1 MEKLLE
7 TNRWSELEDKIAEQE
22 YLRSQGLT
30 IVEVKT
36 KPQKINY
43 LLSKKNWLKS
53 DLIKLKDTQLYKIMQ
68 KV

>member
-1 MEKLLE
+1 MEKLQE
-7 TNRWSELEDKIAEQE
+7 TKRWSELEDKIAEQE

>member
-1 MEKLLE
+1 MEKLQE
-7 TNRWSELEDKIAEQE
+7 TKLWSELEDKIAEQE